1 MISGRQTLS
10 EIERSIQDLRQQEQ
24 QLLAE
29 MEQINAHHV
38 RLMKQRTAAFR
49 ELAEVR
55 ARNAVADGVIDQ
67 ADALQHKVASLLQ
80 ARQTTIDSLKTRE
93 GAAHGKRQKLNSAA
107 ETLREKIEGLEHRLD
122 AVGADAR
129 QQLAGDP
136 GYAELTGERDAA
148 VQVRDQAQAKAKQAE
163 EDRRRKGESYEDD
176 ELFMYLWKRNY
187 GTRDYKPHWLIRMFD
202 GWVARLIGYHEARA
216 NYAVLNEIPERLR
229 EHVKLLSEQ
238 LTAAEA
244 KVETAEAKRIN
255 ELAGIDLKAALQE
268 VRQQQAGNNEA
279 LEMAEA
285 DITEISR
292 QLNRYAEGLDPSFL
306 EAVEVSAQF
315 LEHDSYEQLIVQ
327 ARKTAEPTDDRIV
340 ARIAEID
347 RKADDLQ
354 RNGERR
360 RRDLEHV
367 SEKRKELLDVSAK
380 FRREYYDDPASEFDP
395 DDIAG
400 TILRELIRGG
410 ITAADY
416 WIRSQRRHN
425 WKGRPADP
433 YRRQAGF
440 PPFGGGW
447 GGGGWGHGRRNGGK
461 RFETG
466 GGF

>member
-24 QLLAE
+24 QLLAD
-29 MEQINAHHV
+29 MEKINAHHV
-38 RLMKQRTAAFR
+38 RLMEQRTAAFR

-67 ADALQHKVASLLQ
+67 ADALQHKVASLLG
-80 ARQTTIDSLKTRE
+80 ARQTTIDGLKTRE
-93 GAAHGKRQKLNSAA
+93 GSAHGQRDKLNSAA
-107 ETLREKIEGLEHRLD
+107 EALREKIEGLEHRLD
-122 AVGADAR
+122 AAAAQAR
-129 QQLAGDP
+129 QQLAGDSR
-136 GYAELTGERDAA
+136 YEELTGERDAA

-176 ELFMYLWKRNY
+176 ELFMYLWRRGY
-187 GTRDYKPHWLIRMFD
+187 GTRDYRPHWIIRSFD
-202 GWVARLIGYHEARA
+202 DWVARLVRYHEARA
-216 NYAVLNEIPERLR
+216 NFAILNEIPQRLR

-238 LTAAEA
+238 LAKAKAQVEA
-244 KVETAEAKRIN
+244 AEAKRIN
-255 ELAGIDLKAALQE
+255 ELAGMDLKAALRD
-268 VRQQQAGNNEA
+268 VREQQAGNNEA
-279 LEMAEA
+279 LETAEA

-292 QLNRYAEGLDPSFL
+292 QINQYAEGLDPSFL
-306 EAVEVSAQF
+306 EAVEVSARF
-315 LEHDSYEQLIVQ
+315 LEQESYQQLIAQ

-340 ARIAEID
+340 AGIAEID

-360 RRDLEHV
+360 RRDLDHI
-367 SEKRKELLDVSAK
+367 SEKRKELLDISAK
-380 FRREYYDDPASEFDP
+380 FRREYYDDPASQFEP

-416 WIRSQRRHN
+416 WVRSQRRHN

-447 GGGGWGHGRRNGGK
+447 GGGSRGNRGG